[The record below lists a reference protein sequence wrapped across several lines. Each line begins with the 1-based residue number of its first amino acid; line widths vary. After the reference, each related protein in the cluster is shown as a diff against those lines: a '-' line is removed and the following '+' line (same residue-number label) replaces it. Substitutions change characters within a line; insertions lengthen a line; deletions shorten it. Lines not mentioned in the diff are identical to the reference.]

1 MSYELRKKAVENFA
15 TWTLGALVAAM
26 ALLPLAIAL
35 FGRLSSDAA
44 KEALCTS

>member
-15 TWTLGALVAAM
+15 AWALGAMVAAM

-35 FGRLSSDAA
+35 FG
-44 KEALCTS
+44 

>member
-15 TWTLGALVAAM
+15 TWTLEALVAAM

-35 FGRLSSDAA
+35 FD
-44 KEALCTS
+44 